1 MGATTLS
8 GSAAAVAVQEYA
20 TAGGAAV
27 QTLTTEFT
35 GSNLQTDS
43 GTATS
48 NGYLNS
54 YGGYLA
60 VSGSNTVLTTAG
72 VAALNTKVA
81 QSLDA
86 SGSVANR
93 TLFPTGGPSGSPP
106 SPFSGNN
113 FRSVIYTG
121 ANTFYATG
129 TSSGSPNT
137 GGAWYFNGTN
147 FTQLSTTVTNLRN
160 VEIYNNQLYVSS
172 ASGAFLGISSVGS
185 GLPTSSG
192 QTTALQI
199 NMGTGASPYG
209 FVMFDTNS
217 DNTLDT
223 AYIADDRTAAGG
235 GLQKWTFNGSTWSN
249 SWALLING
257 SNVLQSS
264 IGAGFAGLRGLTGT
278 FSGGTATLY
287 ATTTET
293 TNNRLVSIVDTG
305 TTPTSATQLAAA
317 GLNYVFRGT
326 DFAPAPAVSQ
336 NLVVSSTSVSVNE
349 GLSSTF
355 TVKLSSQPA
364 SDVTVNV
371 ARGSGDTDLNVSG
384 GGSLTFTSA
393 NWDTPQTVT
402 LSAAQDVDLANGSAV
417 FNVTSSGLTTVNV
430 TATEADNDT
439 QSLLVSPTSVSVTEG
454 STNTFA
460 VRLAFQPASNVT
472 VSVARVSG
480 DSDLSGDTT
489 LTFTTANWNTDQT
502 VTLSAAEDVDVANGS
517 AVFDVTSSGLAT
529 VSVNATEADNDTQ
542 SLVVS
547 STNVS
552 VTEGLTNTFTV
563 RLAFRPSAD
572 VTVNVAR
579 VSGDTDL
586 TVSGGSSLTF
596 TSANWDT
603 PQTVTLAAAQD
614 PDLANGSAVFDVT
627 ASGLPVVSV
636 TGTEADNDTQ
646 ALLVSPTSLN
656 VIEGSI
662 NTFTVRL
669 AFQPTTDVTVS
680 VARASGDTDLS
691 VASGASLTF
700 TAGNW
705 DAAQTVTIAAAEDSD
720 SLSNSALFEVTA
732 AGILTVNVSGT
743 EVDNDTTVLGP
754 GDIAFTAFQADN
766 SGGEFA
772 GDAFAFVLLEP
783 VVAGTAIFFT
793 DNGYLTTTNAF
804 RTNENML
811 RWVAQT
817 DLSAGTKVVFIAP
830 GGAGPNSTAE
840 WSGITPATG
849 AVLPTAAFGLAG
861 GGDNIAAI
869 QNPTFGGTDLLTGT
883 ALAQITFG
891 GTTFALPF
899 TGFQSNG
906 TTAINSHT
914 ALAPGLVDGLTAVSL
929 AGTDNGRYNAD
940 PFGSVETGPR
950 SIVAGSLN
958 TDRFWSTSATPF
970 TPGNTPATFSVSG
983 SVATDLFINEVVF
996 NPLNDPDTSEEY
1008 VELRG
1013 TPGGFVPANAFLVL
1027 IEGDSETGSETAPG
1041 ILDQIFYIGGMQFGS
1056 NGYLVLRQS
1065 GSTYTVASG
1074 ATDVVATTAG
1084 WGTEFSSRSLDI
1096 ENGSVSVLLIQWT
1109 VLPVA
1114 NADLDANDDGALDGA
1129 ASSWTIRDGIGNIDG
1144 GTADTGYGILNTS
1157 GNGSGLVPA
1166 GSSLINLSGYHPDY
1180 MARNGNSTGHSL
1192 LTTTSSDWVVGELAG
1207 AMPNATL
1214 ATGGFTRPAA
1224 YEGAALNHLG
1234 ALNSFS
1240 AANGPP
1246 VAVDD
1251 NLSDIAEDSGNRSIS
1266 IASLIT
1272 NDSDPNGDTLS
1283 ITAVTNAVGGT
1294 VSISGANVIFSPT
1307 LNFNGAASFEYT
1319 LSDGSLTDIGLVTFT
1334 ITAVNDAPTA
1344 GTVPNITVRQGA
1356 ADSNLD
1362 LTSVFSDLETPDALL
1377 IYSVS
1382 GNTNSA
1388 LFTSVTISLG
1398 TLTLDYNAVVF
1409 GSSVI
1414 TIRATDEGS
1423 SFVETSFTVTVNYT
1437 LQLLHLADAEAGLLA
1452 STTAPNLAALV
1463 DAFDDDFSQT
1473 LILAGGD
1480 NWIPGP
1486 FLAGGTDAAVRTVLN
1501 QVSGSNITG
1510 TIPIAAVDIAIHNE
1524 LGVEVSAIGNHE
1536 FDLGS
1541 RVFRDS
1547 FTPGAGW
1554 VGANFVHVS
1563 ANLNFSGD
1571 AELSSRFTNTLDG
1584 GTGTLIPEASSLKG
1598 RIAPS
1603 VVVTKGGEKIGI
1615 VGATTQLIESISS
1628 PSGTE
1633 VAGFPGGPGPNGET
1647 DNMDLLA
1654 AQLQPVIDEL
1664 RAEGINKI
1672 ILMSH
1677 LQLISNEQSLAT
1689 KLNGVDIILS
1699 AGSNTRLGDSDDVAV
1714 VFPGHAANFAN
1725 NYPLITAGTDG
1736 KTTVIINTDNEF
1748 TYLGRLVVEFDA
1760 AGDINVTG
1768 LADLTS
1774 INGAYAATTTNV
1786 AAAWAADGGLS
1797 AAFAE
1802 GTKGEEVA
1810 DLTEAVAAVIT
1821 AKDGNIS
1828 GFTDVYLQGERA
1840 TVRNQETNLGNL
1852 TADANAAALVNALG
1866 SAAPST
1872 FVASLKNGGGI
1883 RAQIGTVSAPDPL
1896 TGEVSFLPPAANSA
1910 AGKPAGAV
1918 SQLDIENSLRFNN
1931 SLMAFDTTAAGL
1943 KAILEHGVA
1952 LLGNQGRFPQ
1962 IGGVRFSFDPSAA
1975 AGSRVRNIVLIDE
1988 NDVVIAAIVKNGVVS
2003 SVAPT
2008 SITIVTLSFLANG
2021 GDGYPIKANGDN
2033 FRFLLTDGTL
2043 SAPINESLDFGS
2055 AANIPANIL
2064 GEQTALF
2071 DYVRA
2076 AFPGPGSA
2084 YNQADTPI
2092 TADTRIQ
2099 NLSQRSD
2106 GVFPANSSPTNINL
2120 TTSSLA
2126 ENAGAN
2132 SVVGSFSAV
2141 DPNVDDTFTFS
2152 LPAGLN
2158 SNSLFNISGTSL
2170 RATGSFDFEAGAS
2183 YTITARV
2190 TDSGGL
2196 TFDKQFTITITDV
2209 NEATFDGNI
2218 FYNTT
2223 AAAEK
2228 NFSPDQTGQRSM
2240 IRNVQAVFNGDV
2252 AIPAGPVTNS
2262 SFVLSRLGGSPMSI
2276 GLTVVSRIFSGGKTT
2291 VLLGFTSGTHSV
2303 SGSLNDGNYRLV
2315 IDYGVLGIDGDGN
2328 GQVGGLRTINFHR
2341 FFGDSDGDRDVDARD
2356 SANYRT
2362 GLRGNASW
2370 LALFD
2375 FDNDG
2380 VLLTGGLQDQQDKDA
2395 FFANFGRLLNSS
2407 L

>member
-1 MGATTLS
+1 MLTRISSLLKTLTASQFPRTSRKQSRRRQLAIENLETRVLLAAIGTGNLVVYRVGDGAGGLVNTGNAVFIDEYTPSGTLVQSIAMPTTSS
-8 GSAAAVAVQEYA
+8 GSNKQLIA
-20 TAGGAAV
+20 
-27 QTLTTEFT
+27 
-35 GSNLQTDS
+35 S

-48 NGYLNS
+48 EGMLTVSPNGQFVTVTGYARDI
-54 YGGYLA
+54 GGVGSLSGTTSAA
-60 VSGSNTVLTTAG
+60 VNRSVGIITVSSGAVDSSTALTNWT
-72 VAALNTKVA
+72 
-81 QSLDA
+81 
-86 SGSVANR
+86 
-93 TLFPTGGPSGSPP
+93 
-106 SPFSGNN
+106 SGNN
-113 FRSVIYTG
+113 PRS
-121 ANTFYATG
+121 AAT
-129 TSSGSPNT
+129 T
-137 GGAWYFNGTN
+137 NGTDIWLAGGTN
-147 FTQLSTTVTNLRN
+147 GVSHTNKGATTATTGLTTLGN
-160 VEIYNNQLYVSS
+160 VRQVNVFNNQLY
-172 ASGAFLGISSVGS
+172 ASNDSTSGNTVILGTVGS
-185 GLPTSSG
+185 GLPTTGVQTYTSLPGFITHASTPSASAYSFFFADLSTSVAGLDTLYVADDSALALTKYSLVSGNWTANGTVGVDADDYRGITGAVSGSTVTLFATRKGGSGATGGGELVSLADSSG
-192 QTTALQI
+192 HNGAFSGAPTLLATAAANTAFRGVGHIPLSADTTPPAVSTLAPADNATNVPVGSNLVATFSENVAIGTGNILVKRTSDDGVVFNIPLADAAVSVLNNVVTINPSSDLLNNIGYYVEIPNTAFKDASNNFYGGTVDKTTWNFTTAAAADLI
-199 NMGTGASPYG
+199 APTVTALSPADNAANVAVGSNLVVTFDETIAAGTGNILVRRTSDDSTALTIPVSDSQVTVSGAVLTINPSSDLDNSTGYYIQIAS
-209 FVMFDTNS
+209 
-217 DNTLDT
+217 T
-223 AYIADDRTAAGG
+223 AVVDSAGNAYAGINDATTWNFSTAAPPDV
-235 GLQKWTFNGSTWSN
+235 TPPT
-249 SWALLING
+249 
-257 SNVLQSS
+257 V
-264 IGAGFAGLRGLTGT
+264 
-278 FSGGTATLY
+278 
-287 ATTTET
+287 
-293 TNNRLVSIVDTG
+293 VSIVDDRSGAAINANLPVVYTITFSEDINLSTIAAIDFDNAG
-305 TTPTSATQLAAA
+305 TASITIGTIAEPNPGVVTVVVTPTSTGTLQLRIPTGAIISDTS
-317 GLNYVFRGT
+317 GNDLVPPVVDDTTITIN
-326 DFAPAPAVSQ
+326 AV
-336 NLVVSSTSVSVNE
+336 
-349 GLSSTF
+349 
-355 TVKLSSQPA
+355 
-364 SDVTVNV
+364 
-371 ARGSGDTDLNVSG
+371 
-384 GGSLTFTSA
+384 
-393 NWDTPQTVT
+393 
-402 LSAAQDVDLANGSAV
+402 
-417 FNVTSSGLTTVNV
+417 
-430 TATEADNDT
+430 
-439 QSLLVSPTSVSVTEG
+439 
-454 STNTFA
+454 
-460 VRLAFQPASNVT
+460 
-472 VSVARVSG
+472 
-480 DSDLSGDTT
+480 TT
-489 LTFTTANWNTDQT
+489 LTA
-502 VTLSAAEDVDVANGS
+502 
-517 AVFDVTSSGLAT
+517 
-529 VSVNATEADNDTQ
+529 
-542 SLVVS
+542 
-547 STNVS
+547 
-552 VTEGLTNTFTV
+552 
-563 RLAFRPSAD
+563 
-572 VTVNVAR
+572 
-579 VSGDTDL
+579 
-586 TVSGGSSLTF
+586 
-596 TSANWDT
+596 
-603 PQTVTLAAAQD
+603 
-614 PDLANGSAVFDVT
+614 
-627 ASGLPVVSV
+627 
-636 TGTEADNDTQ
+636 
-646 ALLVSPTSLN
+646 
-656 VIEGSI
+656 
-662 NTFTVRL
+662 
-669 AFQPTTDVTVS
+669 
-680 VARASGDTDLS
+680 
-691 VASGASLTF
+691 
-700 TAGNW
+700 
-705 DAAQTVTIAAAEDSD
+705 
-720 SLSNSALFEVTA
+720 
-732 AGILTVNVSGT
+732 
-743 EVDNDTTVLGP
+743 
-754 GDIAFTAFQADN
+754 GDIAFTGIQSDDPDTF
-766 SGGEFA
+766 S
-772 GDAFAFVLLEP
+772 FVLLKD
-783 VVAGTAIFFT
+783 VVNGTQIRFT
-793 DNGYLTTTNAF
+793 DNRWDDGTSTLA
-804 RTNENML
+804 TNETTMT
-811 RWVAQT
+811 VT
-817 DLSAGTKVVFIAP
+817 FVSTGTGFSAGTHFVNVNGGTAPAFRVVGTSTSGGTRSGAISGLSTSGDSLLAYQGSAPSDGASSAWIA
-830 GGAGPNSTAE
+830 
-840 WSGITPATG
+840 GINTRSWNNGATG
-849 AVLPTAAFGLAG
+849 NNQSALPTALTLGT
-861 GGDNIAAI
+861 NAI
-869 QNPTFGGTDLLTGT
+869 QLSASATKIDNGAYQFATFIGSVSEIRAVVNNILNWTTNDAIGPVS
-883 ALAQITFG
+883 
-891 GTTFALPF
+891 GTTF
-899 TGFQSNG
+899 NIV
-906 TTAINSHT
+906 TTS
-914 ALAPGLVDGLTAVSL
+914 
-929 AGTDNGRYNAD
+929 
-940 PFGSVETGPR
+940 
-950 SIVAGSLN
+950 
-958 TDRFWSTSATPF
+958 
-970 TPGNTPATFSVSG
+970 
-983 SVATDLFINEVVF
+983 TDLFINEVVF
-996 NPLNDPDTSEEY
+996 NPVAATDTGEEY
-1008 VELRG
+1008 IELRG
-1013 TPGGFVPANAFLVL
+1013 TPNTYLPGTAYLL
-1027 IEGDSETGSETAPG
+1027 LLDGDSEDTAG
-1041 ILDQIFYIGGMQFGS
+1041 NVDHRFYLGGMQFGS
-1056 NGYLVLRQS
+1056 NGYLVLRQF
-1065 GSTYTVASG
+1065 GSTYAVDPNSALVT
-1074 ATDVVATTAG
+1074 ATSAG
-1084 WGTEFSSRSLDI
+1084 WGATWSSRSTDI
-1096 ENGSVSVLLIQWT
+1096 ENGSVSVLLIQLSAVPAIDVDVDT
-1109 VLPVA
+1109 
-1114 NADLDANDDGALDGA
+1114 DDDGNLNSGLG
-1129 ASSWTIRDGIGNIDG
+1129 WTIRDAIGNIDG
-1144 GTADTGYGILNTS
+1144 GASDTGYGLLNTT
-1157 GNGSGLVPA
+1157 GNGNGLVPA
-1166 GSSLINLSGYHPDY
+1166 GSSLSNLSGYHPDY
-1180 MARNGNSTGHSL
+1180 MARNGSSTGYAL
-1192 LTTTSSDWVVGELAG
+1192 LTNTSTDWVVGELAG

-1344 GTVPNITVRQGA
+1344 GTIPNITVRQGA

-1362 LTSVFSDLETPDALL
+1362 LKSVFSDLETSDALL
-1377 IYSVS
+1377 VYSVS

-1414 TIRATDEGS
+1414 TVRATDEGS
-1423 SFVETSFTVTVNYT
+1423 SFVEASFTVTVNYT

-1501 QVSGSNITG
+1501 QVSGSTITG

-1547 FTPGAGW
+1547 FTPGGGW

-2218 FYNTT
+2218 FYNTN

>member
-1 MGATTLS
+1 MLTRISTLLKTLTASRFPRTSRKQSGRRQIAAEMLETRALLAAFGTGNLAVYRVGDGVAGLSNASAAVFIDEYTPSGTLVQTVAIPTSDIGSNQSLTNS
-8 GSAAAVAVQEYA
+8 GSATSEGALSLSGDGQFLTFAGYDSVPGVASIASSA
-20 TAGGAAV
+20 T
-27 QTLTTEFT
+27 T
-35 GSNLQTDS
+35 GSTPVARVLGRVDALGNLD
-43 GTATS
+43 TS
-48 NGYLNS
+48 
-54 YGGYLA
+54 
-60 VSGSNTVLTTAG
+60 TT
-72 VAALNTKVA
+72 TT
-81 QSLDA
+81 S
-86 SGSVANR
+86 
-93 TLFPTGGPSGSPP
+93 
-106 SPFSGNN
+106 FSTNN
-113 FRSVIYTG
+113 IRSV
-121 ANTFYATG
+121 
-129 TSSGSPNT
+129 TST
-137 GGAWYFNGTN
+137 NGTDLWAVGGN
-147 FTQLSTTVTNLRN
+147 SGVVFNSLGGLGAGTVVSTTVTNLRLLQVFN
-160 VEIYNNQLYVSS
+160 GQLYVTT
-172 ASGAFLGISSVGS
+172 GS
-185 GLPTSSG
+185 GSAVRLGTVGTGTPTTTGQVITNLPGIPTSG
-192 QTTALQI
+192 
-199 NMGTGASPYG
+199 SPYG
-209 FVMFDTNS
+209 FYFADLNSSVVGVDTV
-217 DNTLDT
+217 
-223 AYIADDRTAAGG
+223 YVADDGIGVTKYSLVSG
-235 GLQKWTFNGSTWSN
+235 
-249 SWALLING
+249 SWASNG
-257 SNVLQSS
+257 TV
-264 IGAGFAGLRGLTGT
+264 GANADDYRGLTGSV
-278 FSGGTATLY
+278 SGGAVTLY
-287 ATTTET
+287 ATRDNGTGADTI
-293 TNNRLVSIVDTG
+293 VSIVDASGYNSAFSASPTAIITAGANTALRGVAFAPSAADSTPPTVSALSPADNATNVPVSSNLVATFSENIAKGTG
-305 TTPTSATQLAAA
+305 NILIKRTVDDGVVFNIPVADAAVSVLNNVVTINPSSDLLNNIGYYVEIPNTAFKDASDNFYGGTVDKTTWNFITAAAADLIAPTVTALSPADNAANVAVGSNLVVTFDETIAAGTGDILVRRTSDDSTALTIPVSDSQVTVSGAVLTINPSSDLDNSTGYYIQIASTAVVDSAGNAYAGINDATTWNFSTAAPPDVTPPTVNSIVDDRSGGAINANLPVVYTITFSEDINLSSIQVTEFDNAGTASITIGTIAEPNPGVVTVVVTPTSTGTLQLRIPTGAIISDTS
-317 GLNYVFRGT
+317 GN
-326 DFAPAPAVSQ
+326 
-336 NLVVSSTSVSVNE
+336 NLVPPLTDDTIINVN
-349 GLSSTF
+349 
-355 TVKLSSQPA
+355 
-364 SDVTVNV
+364 
-371 ARGSGDTDLNVSG
+371 
-384 GGSLTFTSA
+384 
-393 NWDTPQTVT
+393 
-402 LSAAQDVDLANGSAV
+402 AV
-417 FNVTSSGLTTVNV
+417 
-430 TATEADNDT
+430 
-439 QSLLVSPTSVSVTEG
+439 
-454 STNTFA
+454 
-460 VRLAFQPASNVT
+460 
-472 VSVARVSG
+472 
-480 DSDLSGDTT
+480 TT
-489 LTFTTANWNTDQT
+489 LTA
-502 VTLSAAEDVDVANGS
+502 
-517 AVFDVTSSGLAT
+517 
-529 VSVNATEADNDTQ
+529 
-542 SLVVS
+542 
-547 STNVS
+547 
-552 VTEGLTNTFTV
+552 
-563 RLAFRPSAD
+563 
-572 VTVNVAR
+572 
-579 VSGDTDL
+579 
-586 TVSGGSSLTF
+586 
-596 TSANWDT
+596 
-603 PQTVTLAAAQD
+603 
-614 PDLANGSAVFDVT
+614 
-627 ASGLPVVSV
+627 
-636 TGTEADNDTQ
+636 
-646 ALLVSPTSLN
+646 
-656 VIEGSI
+656 
-662 NTFTVRL
+662 
-669 AFQPTTDVTVS
+669 
-680 VARASGDTDLS
+680 
-691 VASGASLTF
+691 
-700 TAGNW
+700 
-705 DAAQTVTIAAAEDSD
+705 
-720 SLSNSALFEVTA
+720 
-732 AGILTVNVSGT
+732 
-743 EVDNDTTVLGP
+743 
-754 GDIAFTAFQADN
+754 GDIAFTGIQSDDPDSF
-766 SGGEFA
+766 S
-772 GDAFAFVLLEP
+772 FVLLKD
-783 VVAGTAIFFT
+783 VVNGTQIRFT
-793 DNGYLTTTNAF
+793 DNQWNDVSSTLAS
-804 RTNENML
+804 NENTMTLTFLSTGAGFTAGTHFVNINGGTAPAL
-811 RWVAQT
+811 RIVGT
-817 DLSAGTKVVFIAP
+817 STSAGTVSGAISGLSTSGDSLLAYQGTAPTDGASSAWIAGINTRSWNNSP
-830 GGAGPNSTAE
+830 TSGNTNQSALPSALTLGAN
-840 WSGITPATG
+840 
-849 AVLPTAAFGLAG
+849 
-861 GGDNIAAI
+861 AI
-869 QNPTFGGTDLLTGT
+869 QLSATSTDL
-883 ALAQITFG
+883 
-891 GTTFALPF
+891 
-899 TGFQSNG
+899 
-906 TTAINSHT
+906 
-914 ALAPGLVDGLTAVSL
+914 
-929 AGTDNGRYNAD
+929 DNGAYQGATF
-940 PFGSVETGPR
+940 FGSVSEIRAVVNNFSNWTTSNATGP
-950 SIVAGSLN
+950 V
-958 TDRFWSTSATPF
+958 SATAF
-970 TPGNTPATFSVSG
+970 NIVNTS
-983 SVATDLFINEVVF
+983 TDLFINEVVF
-996 NPLNDPDTSEEY
+996 NPVAATDTGEEY
-1008 VELRG
+1008 IELRG
-1013 TPGGFVPANAFLVL
+1013 TPNTYLPGTAYLL
-1027 IEGDSETGSETAPG
+1027 LLDGDSEDTAG
-1041 ILDQIFYIGGMQFGS
+1041 NVDHRFYLGGMQFGS
-1056 NGYLVLRQS
+1056 NGYLVLRQF
-1065 GSTYTVASG
+1065 GSTYAVDPNSALVT
-1074 ATDVVATTAG
+1074 ATSAG
-1084 WGTEFSSRSLDI
+1084 WGATWSSRSTDI
-1096 ENGSVSVLLIQWT
+1096 ENGSVSVLLIQLSAVPAIDVDVDT
-1109 VLPVA
+1109 
-1114 NADLDANDDGALDGA
+1114 DDDGNLNSGLG
-1129 ASSWTIRDGIGNIDG
+1129 WTIRDAIGNIDG
-1144 GTADTGYGILNTS
+1144 GASDTGYGLLNTT
-1157 GNGSGLVPA
+1157 GNGNGLVPA

-1180 MARNGNSTGHSL
+1180 MARNGSSTGYAL
-1192 LTTTSSDWVVGELAG
+1192 LTNTSTDWVVGELAG

-1356 ADSNLD
+1356 ADSHID
-1362 LTSVFSDLETPDALL
+1362 LKSVFSDLETSDALL
-1377 IYSVS
+1377 VYSVS

-1398 TLTLDYNAVVF
+1398 TLTLDYNAVAF

-1414 TIRATDEGS
+1414 TVRATDEGS

-1501 QVSGSNITG
+1501 QVSGSTITG

-1547 FTPGAGW
+1547 FTPGGGW
-1554 VGANFVHVS
+1554 VGANFAHVS

-1633 VAGFPGGPGPNGET
+1633 VSGFPGGPGPNGET

-1677 LQLISNEQSLAT
+1677 LQLISNEQALAT

-1725 NYPLITAGTDG
+1725 NYPIITAGTDS

-1872 FVASLKNGGGI
+1872 FIASLKNGGGI

-1931 SLMAFDTTAAGL
+1931 SLMAFDTTATGL

-2003 SVAPT
+2003 SVAPV
-2008 SITIVTLSFLANG
+2008 SITVITLSFLANG
-2021 GDGYPIKANGDN
+2021 GDLYPIKANGDN

-2043 SAPINESLDFGS
+2043 SAPINESLDFGA
-2055 AANIPANIL
+2055 AANIPANVL
-2064 GEQTALF
+2064 GEQTTLF
-2071 DYVRA
+2071 DYMRA
-2076 AFPGPGSA
+2076 AFPAAGSA

-2106 GVFPANSSPTNINL
+2106 GVYPANSSPTNINL

-2132 SVVGSFSAV
+2132 SVIGSFSAV

-2152 LPAGLN
+2152 LPNGVDN
-2158 SNSLFNISGTSL
+2158 NNLFNVSGTSL
-2170 RATGSFDFEAGAS
+2170 RANASFDFEAGAS
-2183 YTITARV
+2183 YTISARV

-2196 TFDKQFTITITDV
+2196 TFNKQFTITITDV

-2218 FYNTT
+2218 FYNTN

-2240 IRNVQAVFNGDV
+2240 IRNVQVVFNGNV
-2252 AIPAGPVTNS
+2252 AVPTGAVINS
-2262 SFVLSRLGGSPMSI
+2262 SFVLSRLGAGSANV
-2276 GLTVVSRIFSGGKTT
+2276 GLTLISRVFSAGKTT
-2291 VLLGFTSGTHSV
+2291 VVLGFTSGIESL
-2303 SGSLNDGNYRLV
+2303 SGSLLDGNYRLV
-2315 IDYGVLGIDGDGN
+2315 IDYGLLGIDGNGDG
-2328 GQVGGLRTINFHR
+2328 QIGGFRTINFHR
-2341 FFGDSDGDRDVDARD
+2341 FFGDSDGDRDVDANDYRNYLLGTRGTSSMLSLFDRD
-2356 SANYRT
+2356 S
-2362 GLRGNASW
+2362 
-2370 LALFD
+2370 
-2375 FDNDG
+2375 DNS
-2380 VLLTGGLQDQQDKDA
+2380 LLDERDA
-2395 FFANFGRLLNSS
+2395 FFANYARRLNP
-2407 L
+2407 